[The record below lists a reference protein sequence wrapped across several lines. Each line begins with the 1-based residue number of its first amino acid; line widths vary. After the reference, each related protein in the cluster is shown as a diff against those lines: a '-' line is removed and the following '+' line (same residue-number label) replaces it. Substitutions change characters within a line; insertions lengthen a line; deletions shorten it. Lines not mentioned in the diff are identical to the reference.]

1 MPFLLQLAVVD
12 SSKMCYLFSNIS
24 WQRHRPESFGNSATC
39 DPTNS
44 FPKLDRFVSLE
55 RLTGWT
61 TKYLSKPSRV
71 LRNESVSSKTEK
83 S

>member
-1 MPFLLQLAVVD
+1 MRHFCCSWLLLTAAKRVIV
-12 SSKMCYLFSNIS
+12 FNIL
-24 WQRHRPESFGNSATC
+24 WQRHRPGSFGNSATC